1 MSGGFAA
8 PIETA
13 VPPLTWLTTLSPQ
26 SRAQPMHHSR
36 NTTLTVAQ
44 LYITER
50 FESEDR
56 IDTTVIC
63 ENIER
68 TMFPLPFE
76 EDHQESEDFPGL
88 IRAADL
94 IGQLGDPQY
103 HRKISSLFAEF
114 NETGHAAKWATPRP
128 RASGK
133 AIPSS
138 SGKS

>member
-26 SRAQPMHHSR
+26 SRAQPRHHSR
-36 NTTLTVAQ
+36 NATLTVAQ

-68 TMFPLPFE
+68 TRFPVPFE

-94 IGQLGDPQY
+94 IGQLGDPLY
-103 HRKISSLFAEF
+103 HRKIPPYSLSSRRPATQQ
-114 NETGHAAKWATPRP
+114 NWATPWP
-128 RASGK
+128 RTSGK
-133 AIPSS
+133 AISSS